1 MTSMLFFNLHPLG
14 LALGEPFFPLKV
26 NANPVGVHQG
36 VLGTNLRS
44 HRSRTTET
52 SPVASLL
59 LGGSGPGQPLPD
71 FRTLIYTGRLHLPLP
86 NTPTGQFQRFPVRP
100 LHNSWGTR
108 LLLGTHTHFAC
119 LCWVPLPLQNHRCIT
134 PCLSLAN
141 IVFHITTPPR
151 PLLSCFYSEYLLK
164 IRALLEK
171 R

>member
-1 MTSMLFFNLHPLG
+1 MTSMFFFNLHPLG

-52 SPVASLL
+52 SPVASFL

-86 NTPTGQFQRFPVRP
+86 NTPTGQFQRFPVPP

-108 LLLGTHTHFAC
+108 MLLGTHT
-119 LCWVPLPLQNHRCIT
+119 L
-134 PCLSLAN
+134 CLSLLGSFATAESSLHHTMSEFSRYCLPHDN
-141 IVFHITTPPR
+141 PSSPP
-151 PLLSCFYSEYLLK
+151 PLVSTVSICWK
-164 IRALLEK
+164 
-171 R
+171 